1 MMRKK
6 EQVVGFIEAAA
17 VNQHAKA
24 ALLVYVL
31 AVKFVVSQIA
41 AAKLA
46 PTSPE
51 MLNLES

>member
-1 MMRKK
+1 MMKK
-6 EQVVGFIEAAA
+6 NEQVVGYIEAAA

-24 ALLVYVL
+24 ALLVYAL

-46 PTSPE
+46 PTSQGI
-51 MLNLES
+51 LNLES